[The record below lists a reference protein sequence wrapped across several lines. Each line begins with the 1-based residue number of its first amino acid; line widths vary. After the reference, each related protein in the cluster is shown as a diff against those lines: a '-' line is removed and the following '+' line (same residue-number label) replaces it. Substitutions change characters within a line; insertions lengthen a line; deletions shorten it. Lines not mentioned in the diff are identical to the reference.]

1 MKSYFTFLGRNKL
14 YTAIQFFG
22 LATALG
28 VVILLTSYAETEFN
42 IGNNQPSSHQLY
54 AVGYGDGIGMTAG
67 TAPEL
72 FPSIPEIKEW
82 TRLIHIEAA
91 DLMVDNQYYQVNGIA
106 ADPNFFQMLN
116 YTLVG
121 CDRDKALIGTDEV
134 ILSEPFA
141 HKVFGNENPIGRT
154 VKYLNQTPLRVI
166 GVLPA
171 FSPTELLKPI
181 DILIP
186 FKLAEK
192 DYAWMDNFGSTQIL
206 VTLEEEA
213 TPDVVARKLL
223 DRYKGYW
230 EYWKENNSTNGFLW
244 GSSMT
249 RMDEIY
255 FSPLNSQYGPFRNGT
270 RKQVQILFS
279 LAFVLLLSAVFNYI
293 NLTVSQTSKRAHEM
307 ATRRLMGDSA
317 GQIVLRYLTESAIFT
332 TGCFIGGYLVA
343 VIAKPY
349 FEHLLSTQIALA
361 SSPAMVVYSLSLW
374 VGIAGIS
381 GLLPAIITYKYSP
394 IDIVKGNFRMH
405 NKQLFSRLFIIVQ
418 NVISTVLITLGLT
431 MALQIY
437 HLATL
442 PTGYNTDLVFVKTWD
457 LGHTYDKQVILQ
469 KRLQALPQVTEVAL
483 ARKLP
488 FRTGHDGVQLPE
500 EEGYSWLHLSD
511 MDSAAFR
518 MFGFEVVE
526 RWSDPLPDMIWVTEE
541 TCRRYQLSPDKP
553 HFGKNSDKGGYRY
566 NACGIIR
573 EYRSLGAL
581 DTPLSDS
588 HEAVMVLDR
597 QGYIIY
603 QVVKTQGDRTEA
615 LTAVRRT
622 CREVSNEVIGMPKD
636 LEADYIDDYM
646 DKDLTHEKN
655 TLMLV
660 LCFMTISI
668 LISALGLL
676 AMSISYTEQQ
686 SKRIALCKVMGAET
700 SGTVWELSK
709 RFMTL
714 SLLAACFALPISV
727 KAVQISLESFY
738 NRIAFPWYLI
748 TAAVLATIAIA
759 FVSIIRQTLKV
770 ARRNPIESIRT
781 E

>member
-14 YTAIQFFG
+14 YTAIQFCG

-28 VVILLTSYAETEFN
+28 VVILLASYADTEFN
-42 IGNNQPSSHQLY
+42 IGNTQSYSHQLY
-54 AVGYGDGIGMTAG
+54 AVGYGDGIGMTTG

-91 DLMVDNQYYQVNGIA
+91 DFMVDNQYYQVNGIA

-116 YTLVG
+116 YTLIG
-121 CDRDKALIGTDEV
+121 CDRNKALIGTDEV
-134 ILSEPFA
+134 ILSEPFT

-154 VKYLNQTPLRVI
+154 VMYLNQTPLRVI

-171 FSPTELLKPI
+171 FSSTELLKPI

-186 FKLAEK
+186 FQLAEK
-192 DYAWMDNFGSTQIL
+192 NYPRMDNFGSTQIFI
-206 VTLEEEA
+206 TLEEEA
-213 TPDVVARKLL
+213 TPDVVTRKLL
-223 DRYKGYW
+223 DQYKDYW
-230 EYWKENNSTNGFLW
+230 EYWQEDNSTNGLFW
-244 GSSMT
+244 GSSVT

-255 FSPLNSQYGPFRNGT
+255 FSPLNQYGPFRNGT
-270 RKQVQILFS
+270 RKQVQVLFS
-279 LAFVLLLSAVFNYI
+279 LAFVLLLSAIFNYI

-317 GQIVLRYLTESAIFT
+317 GQIVLRYLAESAIFT
-332 TGCFIGGYLVA
+332 TGCFIGGCLVA
-343 VIAKPY
+343 IIAKPY
-349 FEHLLSTQIALA
+349 FEYLLSTRITLV
-361 SSPAMVVYSLSLW
+361 SSPAIVAYSLLLW

-431 MALQIY
+431 MAFQIY

-442 PTGYNTDLVFVKTWD
+442 PTGYNTDLVFVKTWE

-488 FRTGHDGVQLPE
+488 FITGHDGVQQPE

-518 MFGFEVVE
+518 LLGFEVVE
-526 RWSDPLPDMIWVTEE
+526 RWSDPLPGMVWVTEE
-541 TCRRYQLSPDKP
+541 TCRRYQLSSNRP
-553 HFGKNSDKGGYRY
+553 HFGKKDNKGGYRY
-566 NACGIIR
+566 NVCGVIR
-573 EYRSLGAL
+573 DYRSLSAL
-581 DTPLSDS
+581 ATPLSDS
-588 HEAVMVLDR
+588 HGAVMILDP
-597 QGYIIY
+597 QGYIIR
-603 QVVKTQGDRTEA
+603 QIVKIQGDRAEA
-615 LTAVRRT
+615 LAAIRRT
-622 CREVSNEVIGMPKD
+622 CREVSKEVIGMPKD

-655 TLMLV
+655 MMMLV

-700 SGTVWELSK
+700 SGAVWELSK
-709 RFMTL
+709 RFMAL

-759 FVSIIRQTLKV
+759 FVSIIGQTLKV
-770 ARRNPIESIRT
+770 ARRNPIKSIRT